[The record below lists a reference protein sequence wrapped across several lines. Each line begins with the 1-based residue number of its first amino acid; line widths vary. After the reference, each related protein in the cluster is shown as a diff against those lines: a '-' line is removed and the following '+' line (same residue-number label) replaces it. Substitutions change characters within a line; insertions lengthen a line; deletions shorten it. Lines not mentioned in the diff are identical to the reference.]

1 MAEVQLKNDFDTF
14 SRQLQHQF
22 EAFARIFMRFVLRY
36 VPPSLKAAVSSFY
49 KKHLEGVTA
58 VQLDGPTKETE
69 RMSNLSYEE
78 VIDTLEKCQRDGIK
92 AFSYEFKKGYAV
104 DDDGNKIINDDLG
117 KNQSISKM
125 EEITKA
131 NRQITKYTQRQ
142 VRHPNILKNYN
153 TRKLH
158 QWQEKREKAIE
169 KHEGY
174 RYNIVF
180 NKSRIGYMGDRLADI
195 KSKRLGITKDE
206 FFVEHPEA
214 KEAVERAIDEGLDL
228 NLEELGTWAK
238 EFVNEG
244 DSDISNFQDDYFIHT
259 ISLQQHTEIYNE
271 LNEKS
276 IPYGVELNKSNNKNN
291 DTVKLYIHS
300 KDFDEYQK
308 IGALNNGVLQS
319 FGKKDTTTKIYN
331 ITRKEEKETKDIVLS
346 RSSLNHY
353 IDMFKGKDFTINL
366 NGRNEKT
373 FIVRMTLDDAKEV
386 LAYEKKRNKVQ
397 EKLDEIRHEQEEV
410 KALENEINKIED
422 AEKNVSG
429 AENKNAINKANID
442 KVPTSI
448 NYDSL
453 NSEVKQNLKAA
464 YNLNNDDEAKQYFDN
479 RKMEFGINKYNNK
492 LGILITEVDNE
503 DKEEKQ
509 YFIYND
515 EPSINTV
522 AETQQ
527 KDKKAIDKSNKS
539 KEDDS
544 RPEQSDVNN
553 EAFEDTDLELEF
565 EEDK

>member
-1 MAEVQLKNDFDTF
+1 MAEVQIKNDFDNF
-14 SRQLQHQF
+14 SRQLQHQL
-22 EAFARIFMRFVLRY
+22 EAFSRIFMRLFWRFV
-36 VPPSLKAAVSSFY
+36 PSALKATSSFY

-104 DDDGNKIINDDLG
+104 DEDGNKIINDDLG

-308 IGALNNGVLQS
+308 IGTLNNGVLQS

-453 NSEVKQNLKAA
+453 NSEVKENLKAA

-522 AETQQ
+522 AEPQQ
-527 KDKKAIDKSNKS
+527 KDKKATDKSNKS